1 MIQSILK
8 LTLIFLL
15 TIYPTA
21 FNGAGPGLQRAGR
34 NLTAREIVEV
44 IKKQVNCTWQEKT
57 VDTFKAGDPDTEV
70 TGIVSTF
77 MATLEVLHKAVA
89 TNCNLVITHEPVFYN
104 HLDETS
110 QFNNNDAVVEAK
122 KKYIKDHGLVIWR
135 FHDHIHMM
143 KPDGIME
150 GMIDKLGWAGYK
162 TGEPLIFQI
171 PETTVGELSDALNHR
186 FCRATIRI
194 VGDPAMKV
202 SQVAYAAG
210 APGYMFHIMFLEK
223 DNVDVIVAGEVPE
236 WESISYVR
244 DASTLGMRKAMIL
257 IGHVNSEE
265 SGMEYCAAWL
275 KGFIKDIPVNFIPA
289 GDAFV
294 NR

>member
-1 MIQSILK
+1 MIRSILK

-15 TIYPTA
+15 TLFPTA
-21 FNGAGPGLQRAGR
+21 FYGTGYEHKKSGR
-34 NLTAREIVEV
+34 NLTAREVEEV
-44 IKKQVNCTWQEKT
+44 IKKQVNCSWQEKT

-70 TGIVSTF
+70 TGIVCTF
-77 MATLEVLHKAVA
+77 MATMDVLYKAVA
-89 TNCNLVITHEPVFYN
+89 TNCNLIITHEPIFYN

-110 QFNNNDAVVEAK
+110 QFSNDDVVEAK
-122 KKYIKDHGLVIWR
+122 KKYISDHGLVIWR

-150 GMIDKLGWAGYK
+150 GMINKLDWAGYK
-162 TGEPLIFQI
+162 TDEPLIFRI
-171 PETTVGELSDALNHR
+171 PETTVGELSDALNHK
-186 FCRATIRI
+186 FSRATIRI

-210 APGYMFHIMFLEK
+210 APGYMFHVMFLKK
-223 DNVDVIVAGEVPE
+223 DNVDVLVAGEVPE

-244 DASTLGMRKAMIL
+244 DASSLGMKKAMIL

-265 SGMEYCAAWL
+265 SGMEFCSTWL
-275 KGFIKDIPVNFIPA
+275 KGFIKDIPVNFVPA